1 MLAYDASE
9 SRLPLFPK
17 NKRRIMILNFL
28 SKHLNQILEFSIIFI
43 TVLLLFKTIDVFNS
57 NIKKRITLKHQD
69 STILGFMPLINK
81 ILKIT
86 ILFLALAT
94 VLQTHGYSITSL
106 IAGFGITGLAVGFG
120 AQSTIS
126 NVFGSFSLLA
136 DKAYKIGDYIV
147 INQTVHDKAVE
158 GIVEDI
164 NLRSTKIRTPEGLI
178 IIPNNIVANGVV
190 KNTSIKEKVTHNEN

>member
-1 MLAYDASE
+1 
-9 SRLPLFPK
+9 
-17 NKRRIMILNFL
+17 MISQFF
-28 SKHLNQILEFSIIFI
+28 SKHFNEILELSIVFI
-43 TVLLLFKTIDVFNS
+43 TVLVLFKAIDIFNA
-57 NIKKRITLKHQD
+57 NAKKRILAKRQD

-81 ILKIT
+81 VLKFT

-94 VLQTHGYSITSL
+94 ILQSHGYSITSL

-164 NLRSTKIRTPEGLI
+164 NLRSTKIRTTDGLI
-178 IIPNNIVANGVV
+178 IVPNNIVANGVV
-190 KNTSIKEKVTHNEN
+190 KNTSIKEKVIPNEN